1 MANREALRELQTRL
15 AARLQAA
22 RFEGSSVSSWLAVE
36 SAGRRFLLPLGQSGE
51 IFSWA
56 GVQPV
61 PYTQDWFLGVANL
74 RGSLIGVV
82 DLAGLL
88 GQPVART
95 EQALGEAS
103 LLAFNAALEVNAA
116 LLVDR
121 LAGLR
126 GTDAFVDSAPPG
138 ADAPPYFGTTYLDA
152 DGIPW
157 QELNLQAL
165 SRHPAFL
172 SISA

>member
-22 RFEGSSVSSWLAVE
+22 RGEGSNVSSWLAVE
-36 SAGRRFLLPLGQSGE
+36 SAGRRFLLPLEQSGE
-51 IFSWA
+51 IFSWR

-61 PYTQDWFLGVANL
+61 PYTQPWFLGVANL
-74 RGSLIGVV
+74 RGALIGVV
-82 DLAGLL
+82 DVAGLL
-88 GQPVART
+88 GQTPARS
-95 EQALGEAS
+95 EAALAESS
-103 LLAFNAALEVNAA
+103 LLALNAALDVNVA

-126 GTDAFVDSAPPG
+126 GTEAFVASEPP
-138 ADAPPYFGTTYLDA
+138 AEDAPAYFGTSYQDA
-152 DGIPW
+152 HGASW
-157 QELNLQAL
+157 QEINLQSL
-165 SRHPAFL
+165 SQDPAFL

>member
-1 MANREALRELQTRL
+1 M
-15 AARLQAA
+15 
-22 RFEGSSVSSWLAVE
+22 
-36 SAGRRFLLPLGQSGE
+36 
-51 IFSWA
+51 
-56 GVQPV
+56 QPV
-61 PYTQDWFLGVANL
+61 PYTQGWFLGVANL

-88 GQPVART
+88 GQSTART

-103 LLAFNAALEVNAA
+103 LLVLNAALEVNAA

-121 LAGLR
+121 LSGLR
-126 GTDAFVDSAPPG
+126 GTDAFVDSSPPVTTH
-138 ADAPPYFGTTYLDA
+138 PPYFGTTYLDA
-152 DGIPW
+152 EGTPW

-165 SRHPAFL
+165 SQHPAFL